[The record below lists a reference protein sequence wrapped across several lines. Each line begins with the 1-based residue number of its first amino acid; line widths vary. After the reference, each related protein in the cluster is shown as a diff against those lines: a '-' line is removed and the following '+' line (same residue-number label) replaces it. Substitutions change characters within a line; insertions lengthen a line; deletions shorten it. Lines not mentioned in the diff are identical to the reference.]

1 MFNFLKSW
9 LLIMAQH
16 VLFTAAEQNIIPI
29 DRYGNIT
36 HKTDSW
42 SRLMHW
48 HRHDDVQMFHTQDE
62 GHRRGQ
68 NVLRADDSDRWRWK
82 RSTRRRVTDEVQNV
96 LHADDSDRWR
106 WKRSTCRRQP
116 QTKVQ
121 TLPMIQTFDDTHT
134 MSLQKTTVLYYL
146 NGPQRRDVVLGTFI
160 CTVLVLKYYH
170 IIWKKVH
177 TLQQYNDTQAS
188 PSKLYLHVPT
198 TLSVAGIKFSS
209 WQSVYWWDLSCG
221 QTGTALVNK

>member
-1 MFNFLKSW
+1 
-9 LLIMAQH
+9 MAQH
-16 VLFTAAEQNIIPI
+16 VLFTAAEQNIIPR

-36 HKTDSW
+36 HETDSSSDW
-42 SRLMHW
+42 LMHW
-48 HRHDDVQMFHTQDE
+48 HRHDDARCSTHKTKATDE
-62 GHRRGQ
+62 E
-68 NVLRADDSDRWRWK
+68 NVLR
-82 RSTRRRVTDEVQNV
+82 
-96 LHADDSDRWR
+96 ADDSDRWR

-121 TLPMIQTFDDTHT
+121 TLTMIQKFDHTHT

-170 IIWKKVH
+170 FIWKKVH
-177 TLQQYNDTQAS
+177 TLEQYNDTQAS
-188 PSKLYLHVPT
+188 PSKLYLHVLT
-198 TLSVAGIKFSS
+198 TLSVAGMKCSS
-209 WQSVYWWDLSCG
+209 WQSVYWWELSCG